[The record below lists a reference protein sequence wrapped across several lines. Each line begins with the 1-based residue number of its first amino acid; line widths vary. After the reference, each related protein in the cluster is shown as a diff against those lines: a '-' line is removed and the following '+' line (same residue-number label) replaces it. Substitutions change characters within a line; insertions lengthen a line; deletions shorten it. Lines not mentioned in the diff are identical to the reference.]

1 MIRIAICDDD
11 KTYCEKLKQRI
22 CETNLFV
29 NPQFHCFDNGVDL
42 LKEYQ
47 KGTRYDFV
55 FLDIDMPQVTGI
67 ELGKKINVKDPD
79 AIIIFVTSYS
89 QYAIEAFDCHA
100 FNYLLKDADDNRFD
114 FVLLKAIKSYQK
126 AHKSILITTK
136 DGAFRIEISRIYY
149 VECCQKHII
158 FHLKERQFSTKQTLR
173 EVYGL
178 LAQHDFCQVHQ
189 GYIVNWEKAVS
200 ISAKNVVLD
209 NGEKVMISVRKYR
222 EVLSSYSEYVKR
234 SM

>member
-11 KTYCEKLKQRI
+11 KAYCEKLKQRI

-67 ELGKKINVKDPD
+67 ELGKKINVKD
-79 AIIIFVTSYS
+79 

-126 AHKSILITTK
+126 AHKSIF
-136 DGAFRIEISRIYY
+136 FR
-149 VECCQKHII
+149 
-158 FHLKERQFSTKQTLR
+158 
-173 EVYGL
+173 
-178 LAQHDFCQVHQ
+178 
-189 GYIVNWEKAVS
+189 
-200 ISAKNVVLD
+200 
-209 NGEKVMISVRKYR
+209 
-222 EVLSSYSEYVKR
+222 
-234 SM
+234 

>member
-1 MIRIAICDDD
+1 M
-11 KTYCEKLKQRI
+11 L
-22 CETNLFV
+22 N
-29 NPQFHCFDNGVDL
+29 
-42 LKEYQ
+42 EYQ
-47 KGTRYDFV
+47 KGMRYDFV